1 MFRFPEPDY
10 WPRTYVMVGSTAF
23 ILAVV
28 LMPLGIWLMRRLNL
42 VDAVEENKIHR
53 HPVPRGAGVIIW
65 IAFAVAV
72 LLPGY
77 RSHGMNGIL
86 IGSFVCLLVGAAD
99 DFVGR
104 IPGFYKLLTLFAATL
119 VLSYYGVRTNIFQD
133 PVLDTVLTMFWIAG
147 VTSAFNGADNM
158 DGLASGIATIVALLF
173 FAIAMQTHL
182 EEGTETSLSWFGMLA
197 IALVGANLGF
207 LVYNFR
213 PALAF
218 MGDSGSF
225 FLGFTLAALSV
236 MGEWTES
243 RFVSAVIP
251 ILILGVPLLDFA
263 YVILTRIVRGETRT
277 LRDIIDHCA
286 PDHLSHRLVWIGF
299 SQRKAVLFIYLV
311 CFALGATGVMLRNS
325 ASLLDGQLA
334 LLQGAAILGIIV
346 ALMAGVER
354 RHRAWVR
361 EEVERANHEAALQ
374 GRRFGDH
381 ES

>member
-1 MFRFPEPDY
+1 MFRFPEPDF
-10 WPRTYVMVGSTAF
+10 WPRTYVMVGCTAF
-23 ILAVV
+23 IVAVV
-28 LMPLGIWLMRRLNL
+28 LMPLGIGLMRRLNL
-42 VDAVEENKIHR
+42 VDAMEENKIHR
-53 HPVPRGAGVIIW
+53 VPVPRGAGVIIW
-65 IAFAVAV
+65 VAFAAAL

-86 IGSFVCLLVGAAD
+86 IGSFICLLVGAAD
-99 DFVGR
+99 DFIGR

-119 VLSYYGVRTNIFQD
+119 VLSYFGVRTNIFQQ
-133 PVLDTVLTMFWIAG
+133 PVLDTALTMLWIAG

-158 DGLASGIATIVALLF
+158 DGLAGGIAAIVALLF
-173 FAIAMQTHL
+173 FAIALQTHF

-207 LVYNFR
+207 LLYNFK

-243 RFVSAVIP
+243 RFVSSVIP
-251 ILILGVPLLDFA
+251 VLFLGVPLLDFA
-263 YVILTRIVRGETRT
+263 YVILTRILRGETRT

-325 ASLLDGQLA
+325 SRLLDGQLA
-334 LLQGAAILGIIV
+334 LLQGAAILAIV
-346 ALMAGVER
+346 AGLMAGVER
-354 RHRAWVR
+354 RHRAWIR
-361 EEVERANHEAALQ
+361 DEVERANHDAALQ
-374 GRRFGDH
+374 GRRQGDH
-381 ES
+381 DS